1 MRNYDYQDKWKALL
15 TPRVV
20 RNLMVIHEY
29 RGEQRIIVGRHA
41 DVLENFVEVAKMQ
54 SAESS
59 NRMEGIQTSDERLK
73 KIMLNKTMPKNR
85 MEREIAGYRDV
96 LNMIHENSEH
106 IPVRSTF
113 ILQFHRELYKYENTK
128 SGGVFKNVDDETSE
142 SVDRLC
148 KAYRDAVGHAE
159 VDTLLLI
166 PMFMVDFLCICPFQC
181 GNGRMSRLLM
191 QLLLYQSDYN
201 VGKYISV
208 ERRIEKET
216 DTYYRALQES
226 FKGWREEENNYEPF
240 VDCLLR
246 GIAAAYREFSDRT
259 RRLEEKKITKPDRV
273 EEEIRNTVGTIT
285 KAELMEKASGVS
297 QTTIQRTLT
306 ELVKKGK
313 IRKIGGG
320 RYTKYEWNREDGQQ

>member
-1 MRNYDYQDKWKALL
+1 MRNYDYRNKWKALL
-15 TPRVV
+15 TPRVL

-29 RGEQRIIVGRHA
+29 RGEQRIIVDRHMGELA
-41 DVLENFVEVAKMQ
+41 DFIELAKIQ

-59 NRMEGIQTSDERLK
+59 NKMSGIQTFDERLK
-73 KIMLNKTMPKNR
+73 KIVLNKTLPKNR

-96 LNMIHENSEH
+96 LNTIHENSEH

-113 ILQFHRELYKYENTK
+113 ILQLHRELYKYENTK
-128 SGGVFKNVDDETSE
+128 NGGVFKSVDDETSE

-148 KAYRDAVGHAE
+148 KAYRDAVEHAE

-166 PMFMVDFLCICPFQC
+166 PMFMVDFLCISPFQY

-201 VGKYISV
+201 VSKYISV
-208 ERRIEKET
+208 ERQIEEEA
-216 DTYYRALQES
+216 DTYYRVLQES
-226 FKGWREEENNYEPF
+226 FEGWREEENNYEPF

-246 GIAAAYREFSDRT
+246 AIAAAYREFSDRT

-285 KAELMEKASGVS
+285 KAELMEKVSGVS

-306 ELVKKGK
+306 ELVKKRK
-313 IRKIGGG
+313 IRKIGDG